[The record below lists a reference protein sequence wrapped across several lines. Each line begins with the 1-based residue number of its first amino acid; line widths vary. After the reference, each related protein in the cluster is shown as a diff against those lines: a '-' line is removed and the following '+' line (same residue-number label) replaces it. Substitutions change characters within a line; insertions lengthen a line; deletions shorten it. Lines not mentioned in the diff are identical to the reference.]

1 MAYGDDFASPMQ
13 RRIAS
18 IAIILAALQLA
29 YGWLVAGMMAAAPN
43 LRLTGTSIV
52 LALIIILNGAL
63 LFCHSRPTNHW
74 LRIASWSS
82 IALMIAVPTALVLTA
97 VYGFTT

>member
-18 IAIILAALQLA
+18 TAIILAALQLA

-43 LRLTGTSIV
+43 FRLTGTSIV
-52 LALIIILNGAL
+52 LALIIILNGVL
-63 LFCHSRPTNHW
+63 LFGHSRPANHW
-74 LRIASWSS
+74 LRNASWSS
-82 IALMIAVPTALVLTA
+82 IV
-97 VYGFTT
+97 